1 MKSFYS
7 NEEYAETVW
16 ESMKYTNDNGEKILL
31 IEEENR
37 RSMLSVMNLTIDD
50 LQETRKR
57 LLNSNIN
64 GLEDSFLVDITLNI
78 WVDIDFSKEN
88 PVEQLVHIKTRSLNS
103 IRASVTLKDLNLYN
117 IYNINPDPASNTVA
131 ALEKSVI

>member
-1 MKSFYS
+1 
-7 NEEYAETVW
+7 
-16 ESMKYTNDNGEKILL
+16 MKYTNDNGEKILL

-88 PVEQLVHIKTRSLNS
+88 PVEQLVHIKTRSVNS
-103 IRASVTLKDLNLYN
+103 IRASVTLKDLN
-117 IYNINPDPASNTVA
+117 
-131 ALEKSVI
+131 